1 MQVFGLAMDE
11 HTQSPI
17 LVLKNEAQDRVLSIW
32 IGAMEAMSISL
43 AINKVAFPRPMTHDL
58 LLSVIAGLDAD
69 VVRVE
74 ITDMEEGTYFA
85 ELVLDGQSGE
95 RRVDSRPS
103 DAIALA
109 VRAEAP
115 VFASAA
121 VLEQAGIASGESRYA
136 VLQTEEAEQWNE
148 ELEKLSADDFKY
160 KM

>member
-17 LVLKNEAQDRVLSIW
+17 LVLKNEAQDRVLPIW

-85 ELVLDGQSGE
+85 ELVLDGQGGE